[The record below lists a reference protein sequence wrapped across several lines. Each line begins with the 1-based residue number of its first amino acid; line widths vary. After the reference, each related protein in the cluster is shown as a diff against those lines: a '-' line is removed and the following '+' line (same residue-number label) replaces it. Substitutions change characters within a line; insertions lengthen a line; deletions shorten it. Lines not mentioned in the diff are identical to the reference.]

1 MEFTQASAPFRSRE
15 NVCCLRRK
23 RLGYDN
29 VNGTW
34 SWKPTGSATN
44 VNAAHSRHEYPK
56 GRSRRHSFPPPSSYS
71 LKNAPRWGPTLPQKE
86 YTHGVPYKDGWEM
99 SERGQLLPD
108 GQVFEPPARKGKTKH
123 DFSAHRDWER
133 RTISRRMSGSFEC
146 LLADTE
152 TARNPAFIARYR
164 APRDLALQ
172 SVV

>member
-1 MEFTQASAPFRSRE
+1 MSKVGSCILKLTTAINVQVNALSSSTLGDGSPKISR
-15 NVCCLRRK
+15 
-23 RLGYDN
+23 
-29 VNGTW
+29 
-34 SWKPTGSATN
+34 SATFN
-44 VNAAHSRHEYPK
+44 CTLQSSKYV
-56 GRSRRHSFPPPSSYS
+56 HSFPPPSSYS
-71 LKNAPRWGPTLPQKE
+71 PKNAPRWGPTLPQKE
-86 YTHGVPYKDGWEM
+86 YTHGVPFKDGWELV
-99 SERGQLLPD
+99 EGCELLPD